1 MSQPRNMLFYS
12 TKCRFSQAFLEELA
26 RTPYTKEF
34 RYVCVDAKPGQAR
47 PQLPGYV
54 KAVPTLMID
63 GEPEP
68 RTDSQVMN
76 WLSERRLKERA
87 AVAPS
92 GFSSGLGGGSMGAG
106 PIGEDGPSA
115 YTSEMSGMGDEGFSY
130 IDDDTSASKSA
141 NVRLTG
147 NMASVNDIHMM
158 VAPDSRQKTSNMM
171 ADTKSGGQQS
181 SKGKALDDAFTR
193 FQKEREL
200 DLPGG
205 PQRR

>member
-1 MSQPRNMLFYS
+1 M
-12 TKCRFSQAFLEELA
+12 
-26 RTPYTKEF
+26 
-34 RYVCVDAKPGQAR
+34 CVDAKPGQAR

-68 RTDSQVMN
+68 RTDNQVMN

-181 SKGKALDDAFTR
+181 SKGKALDDAFTA
-193 FQKEREL
+193 FQKSREM
-200 DLPGG
+200 DLPVG